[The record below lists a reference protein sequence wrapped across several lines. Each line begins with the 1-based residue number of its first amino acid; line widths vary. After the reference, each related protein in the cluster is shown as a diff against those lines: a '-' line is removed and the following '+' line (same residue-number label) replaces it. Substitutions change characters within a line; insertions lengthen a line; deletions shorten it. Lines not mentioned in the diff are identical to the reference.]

1 MPLRKTPP
9 QGADEAQARKVR
21 ENRLRRMALRQ
32 GLVLEKSPRRD
43 PRALD
48 YGLWRIGRKKPRGIA
63 WEKGVPRGNYP
74 ATLDDIE
81 RRLTGGKSKPR
92 A

>member
-9 QGADEAQARKVR
+9 QTALASTGKVR

-43 PRALD
+43 RLAFD
-48 YGLWRIGRKKPRGIA
+48 FGLWRIGRKAARGIV
-63 WEKGVPRGNYP
+63 WEKGPRPGIYP
-74 ATLDDIE
+74 ATIDEIE
-81 RRLTGGKSKPR
+81 RRLTGGTATPR

>member
-1 MPLRKTPP
+1 MPLSKTPP
-9 QGADEAQARKVR
+9 QGTAAAQARKVR

-43 PRALD
+43 RLALD
-48 YGLWRIGRKKPRGIA
+48 YGRWRIGQKAARGVV
-63 WEKGVPRGNYP
+63 WEKGLRAGEYP
-74 ATLDDIE
+74 ATLDDVE
-81 RRLTGGKSKPR
+81 RRLTGGKIRPR

>member
-1 MPLRKTPP
+1 MPLPKISP
-9 QGADEAQARKVR
+9 QSADAAQARKVR

-43 PRALD
+43 PLALD
-48 YGLWRIGRKKPRGIA
+48 YGLWRIGRKAARGIA
-63 WEKGVPRGNYP
+63 WEKGPRSGTYP

-81 RRLTGGKSKPR
+81 RRLTSQKIKPT